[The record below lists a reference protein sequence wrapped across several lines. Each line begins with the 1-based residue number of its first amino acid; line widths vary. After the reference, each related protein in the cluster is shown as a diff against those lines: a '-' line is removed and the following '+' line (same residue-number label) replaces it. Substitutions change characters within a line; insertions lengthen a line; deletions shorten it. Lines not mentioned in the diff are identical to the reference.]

1 MQKHAKDHFSSAA
14 SHPPQPGDVGT
25 AEIILKKRNRGKKK
39 TPQQMNVE
47 NEGGDLSQVISLCS
61 LLELPSQQ
69 RNTT

>member
-1 MQKHAKDHFSSAA
+1 MQKQAKDHFSSAA

-25 AEIILKKRNRGKKK
+25 AEIILKKHNRRKKK

-47 NEGGDLSQVISLCS
+47 NEGGDLSQVIGLCS
-61 LLELPSQQ
+61 LLELPTQQ